1 MRVFFTFTVTVTLVV
16 LSLISAPVE
25 AGDSGVSRPGSY
37 VVVVGGEVSVRLR
50 ASGITEPGVDAW
62 VLDVAFGEDARRQQ
76 DRNGGAN
83 LGAVRRLA
91 VSLLRQE
98 KTIKRGA
105 KCKRMACTLDPN
117 YLLKVFHNAII
128 DA

>member
-1 MRVFFTFTVTVTLVV
+1 MSVAHFYRRKALHFPTGVYSRSSPSSVT
-16 LSLISAPVE
+16 P
-25 AGDSGVSRPGSY
+25 
-37 VVVVGGEVSVRLR
+37 
-50 ASGITEPGVDAW
+50 ITCEPGEAKRYDVDPFAW
-62 VLDVAFGEDARRQQ
+62 LRDVLWRR
-76 DRNGGAN
+76 
-83 LGAVRRLA
+83 RRLA

-105 KCKRMACTLDPN
+105 KCKRMACALDLN